1 MQTAALRLHCF
12 LVYAIVGAYL
22 PYVPVYLGHDLKLHD
37 WQIGWVTGCYGLAV
51 LLSPP
56 VMAALADSKVP
67 GRALLAGGY
76 ALSAGALCAFALVD
90 GFVPALLL
98 AIVFGLCYT
107 PLTPLLD
114 GLLFSELARERAAG
128 RTPPPYSA
136 LRVWG
141 SVGFMAPA
149 FALFAV
155 MHYGLAGGRAAMYA
169 GAVAAAAGFLCARL
183 LRRAPPEA
191 RTERLPMA
199 LAWAELRRPPTLAL
213 IGPLV
218 LLFASISVFYG
229 FYPRL
234 IVEVGIAPEW
244 VGMVSNLGVLAE
256 LPWMIFAATT
266 LRRFGVR
273 AVMLLGSACM
283 LARMLLLAAAPGP
296 EVAVATQ
303 LLHGPAVVSLYLLP
317 PMILDHKAAPGFRNS
332 VQGLYAGLCYGA
344 ARVVGAGAGG
354 HAAEYGLSWAFAL
367 AAALAGGA
375 TLWLALK
382 WRDPAVEAALRGR
395 GAQD

>member
-1 MQTAALRLHCF
+1 MRTAALKLHYF
-12 LVYAIVGAYL
+12 LLYAIVGAYL
-22 PYVPVYLGHDLKLHD
+22 PYVPVFLGHDLKLPD

-51 LLSPP
+51 LLAPP

-67 GRALLAGGY
+67 GRALLGCGY
-76 ALSAGALCAFALVD
+76 ALSGAALCAFAEVEA
-90 GFVPALLL
+90 FVPALLL
-98 AIVFGLCYT
+98 AAVFGLCYT

-114 GLLFSELARERAAG
+114 GLVFAELAKMKAAG
-128 RTPPPYSA
+128 GAPPYSA

-155 MHYGLAGGRAAMYA
+155 MHYGLAGGRAAMFA
-169 GAVAAAAGFLCARL
+169 GAVAAGVAMLCAL
-183 LRRAPPEA
+183 LLPRAAPEV
-191 RTERLPMA
+191 RTEKLPAA

-218 LLFASISVFYG
+218 LLFASISVFYA
-229 FYPRL
+229 FHPRL
-234 IVEVGIAPEW
+234 LVEVGIAPEW

-256 LPWMIFAATT
+256 LPWMIFAAAA

-273 AVMLLGSACM
+273 ALMLLGALCM
-283 LARMLLLAAAPGP
+283 LVRMLLLALVPGP

-303 LLHGPAVVSLYLLP
+303 IFHGPAVVSLYLLP
-317 PMILDHKAAPGFRNS
+317 PMILDQKAAPGFRNS

-344 ARVVGAGAGG
+344 ARVVGAGVGG
-354 HAAEYGLSWAFAL
+354 HAAEFGLPWAFAL
-367 AAALAGGA
+367 AAALSGA
-375 TLWLALK
+375 AALWLWLA
-382 WRDPAVEAALRGR
+382 WRDPDVEAALRGR
-395 GAQD
+395 AA

>member
-1 MQTAALRLHCF
+1 MQTAALRLHFF
-12 LVYAIVGAYL
+12 LLYAIIGAYL
-22 PYVPVYLGHDLKLHD
+22 PYVPVFLGHDLKLPD

-56 VMAALADSKVP
+56 VMAGLADSKVS
-67 GRALLAGGY
+67 GRVLLAGGY
-76 ALSAGALCAFALVD
+76 ALSGMALCAFAGVD

-98 AIVFGLCYT
+98 SVVFGLCYT

-114 GLLFSELARERAAG
+114 GLVFAALSREKAAG
-128 RTPPPYSA
+128 RAPPPYSA

-149 FALFAV
+149 FALFVV
-155 MHYGLAGGRAAMYA
+155 MHVGLAGGRAAMFA
-169 GAVAAAAGFLCARL
+169 GAVAAGVALGCAL
-183 LRRAPPEA
+183 LLPRTPPEA
-191 RTERLPMA
+191 KPERLPVA
-199 LAWAELRRPPTLAL
+199 LAWAELRRAPTLSL

-218 LLFASISVFYG
+218 LLFAAISIFYA

-244 VGMVSNLGVLAE
+244 VGMASNLGVLAE
-256 LPWMIFAATT
+256 LPWMIFAAVT

-273 AVMLLGSACM
+273 AVMLLGAACM
-283 LARMLLLAAAPGP
+283 LARMLLLAALPGP
-296 EVAVATQ
+296 GMAVATQ

-317 PMILDHKAAPGFRNS
+317 PMILDQKAAPGCRNS

-354 HAAEYGLSWAFAL
+354 HAAE
-367 AAALAGGA
+367 
-375 TLWLALK
+375 
-382 WRDPAVEAALRGR
+382 
-395 GAQD
+395 

>member
-1 MQTAALRLHCF
+1 VRTAALKLHYF
-12 LVYAIVGAYL
+12 LLYAVVGAYL
-22 PYVPVYLGHDLKLHD
+22 PYVPVFLGHDLKLPD

-51 LLSPP
+51 LLAPP
-56 VMAALADSKVP
+56 VMAALADSRVP

-76 ALSAGALCAFALVD
+76 ALSGAALCAFAGVD
-90 GFVPALLL
+90 AFVPAVVL
-98 AIVFGLCYT
+98 AVVFGLGYT

-114 GLLFSELARERAAG
+114 GLVFAELAKARAAG
-128 RTPPPYSA
+128 ALPPPYSA

-155 MHYGLAGGRAAMYA
+155 MHYGLAGGRAAMFA
-169 GAVAAAAGFLCARL
+169 GAVAAGVAMLCARL
-183 LRRAPPEA
+183 LPRAGPEVRA
-191 RTERLPMA
+191 EKLPAA
-199 LAWAELRRPPTLAL
+199 LAWAELRRPPTLSL

-218 LLFASISVFYG
+218 LLFAAISVFYA
-229 FYPRL
+229 FHPRL
-234 IVEVGIAPEW
+234 VIEVGIAPEW

-256 LPWMIFAATT
+256 LPWMIFAAAS

-273 AVMLLGSACM
+273 AMMLLGALCM
-283 LARMLLLAAAPGP
+283 LARMLLLAAVPGP

-303 LLHGPAVVSLYLLP
+303 ILHGPAVVSLYLLP
-317 PMILDHKAAPGFRNS
+317 PMILDQKAAPGFRNS

-354 HAAEYGLSWAFAL
+354 HAAEYGLQWAFAL
-367 AAALAGGA
+367 AAALSGA
-375 TLWLALK
+375 AVLWLWLA

-395 GAQD
+395 DA